1 MNSSLKRFSIFLTSI
16 FIFLVH
22 LPFVFA
28 KMKPASEMDRDASST
43 ITKSIL
49 IKSNIG
55 EVLPASTKPSVYDS
69 LHLNDLGL
77 SREAYD
83 FAIKGLNSLRSEGKL
98 SNDTIISIIDFSLSS
113 ARKRLFVIDL
123 KHYKMLY
130 NTYVAHGRNSGD
142 EYANEFS
149 NYPSSF
155 KSSLGFYITGGTY
168 KGEHGFSLHL
178 EGEEKGINDNA
189 YSRSIVMHCASYV
202 NEKFIK
208 SKGYIGRS
216 LGCPAIPQKVYRP
229 IINEIKNGT
238 CLFLYSPDAYYIS
251 HSSFLQQPS

>member
-1 MNSSLKRFSIFLTSI
+1 
-16 FIFLVH
+16 
-22 LPFVFA
+22 
-28 KMKPASEMDRDASST
+28 MDRDASST

-83 FAIKGLNSLRSEGKL
+83 YAIKGLNSLRSEGKL

-149 NYPSSF
+149 NDPSSF
-155 KSSLGFYITGGTY
+155 KSSLGFYITGQTY
-168 KGEHGFSLHL
+168 SGAYGLSLHL
-178 EGEEKGINDNA
+178 NGIERGFNDKA
-189 YSRSIVMHCASYV
+189 LHRGIVLHGSHYV
-202 NEKFIK
+202 GDEYLQRRKLL
-208 SKGYIGRS
+208 GRS
-216 LGCPAIPQKVYRP
+216 YGCPAVPKYECNT
-229 IINEIKNGT
+229 IINFIKNGS
-238 CLFLYSPDAYYIS
+238 CMFIYYPAKHYLDKSKILNS
-251 HSSFLQQPS
+251 